1 MIIHFIVNNISLDD
15 QYHTFFVAKI
25 EIIEGHN
32 NDHTVNCDAK
42 NNQLMVK
49 MRMGLL
55 EVTMFKTTVATF
67 NSAEHSHLAE
77 ILAQWRHLLQPCD
90 CEQ

>member
-32 NDHTVNCDAK
+32 NDHTVNGDAK
-42 NNQLMVK
+42 NNQLTVK
-49 MRMGLL
+49 MRM
-55 EVTMFKTTVATF
+55 EVLKVTTLKT
-67 NSAEHSHLAE
+67 SAGT
-77 ILAQWRHLLQPCD
+77 
-90 CEQ
+90 

>member
-32 NDHTVNCDAK
+32 NDHTVNGDAK
-42 NNQLMVK
+42 NNQLTVK
-49 MRMGLL
+49 MK
-55 EVTMFKTTVATF
+55 VTTLKTSAGTF